1 MGSVRNVGGT
11 IGEVSTIM
19 NSSNHLMCQLLRTT
33 HLRSS
38 RRWAAARTCSRRAFG
53 TDNDMNDKTVYFH
66 ISPSGDWWTGPSI
79 FAAKHLQPDYVKSIP
94 IPKDFDPCKHFS
106 EDEDESESVMSWK
119 EKQQLLHKIY
129 DEGQLPAHLLTSSS
143 EDGDKDSSV

>member
-1 MGSVRNVGGT
+1 MDQSAMGSVRDVGGT

-66 ISPSGDWWTGPSI
+66 ISPR
-79 FAAKHLQPDYVKSIP
+79 
-94 IPKDFDPCKHFS
+94 
-106 EDEDESESVMSWK
+106 
-119 EKQQLLHKIY
+119 
-129 DEGQLPAHLLTSSS
+129 
-143 EDGDKDSSV
+143 